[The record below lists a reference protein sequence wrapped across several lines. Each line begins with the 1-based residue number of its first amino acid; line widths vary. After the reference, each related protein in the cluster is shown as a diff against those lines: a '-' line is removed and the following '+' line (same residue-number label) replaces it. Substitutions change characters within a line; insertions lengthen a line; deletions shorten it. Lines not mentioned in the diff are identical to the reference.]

1 MAAPGERRLR
11 GHLQRKNDLSALWP
25 QKEATVK
32 RTGRGLTTPLQQIDT
47 TTAKDILTY
56 ACEAMDFQ
64 VSVSVQ
70 SLTADALRDQLRVR
84 FLTPRPF
91 ST

>member
-1 MAAPGERRLR
+1 M
-11 GHLQRKNDLSALWP
+11 
-25 QKEATVK
+25 
-32 RTGRGLTTPLQQIDT
+32 GLTTPLQQIDT

-56 ACEAMDFQ
+56 ACETMDFQ

-70 SLTADALRDQLRVR
+70 GLTADALRDQLRVR

-91 ST
+91 ATWLEGPRHPLRRLTPTLT